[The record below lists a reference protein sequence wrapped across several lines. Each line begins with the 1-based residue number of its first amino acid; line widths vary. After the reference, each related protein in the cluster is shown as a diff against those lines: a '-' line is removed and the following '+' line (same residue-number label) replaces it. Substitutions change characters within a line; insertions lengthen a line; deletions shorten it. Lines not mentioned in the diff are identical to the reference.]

1 MSRRR
6 HPRALLRPALA
17 VLLALGLLVAVPTEA
32 FAHGG
37 NIQPP
42 PEDPEPPPLPPPPN
56 IPSLPQQPHIV
67 GPPTTPKHPGPPTGS
82 TSPTTP
88 GARRPGVGT
97 GRRGAKGP
105 ATAAWETRWQTWWRL
120 HRWAFLP
127 ELHTTARVKGAAI
140 TGEEED
146 TDPRAAWLAEQQRVA
161 KTRITPFL
169 MRMLARKGRLHGE
182 LRSSAVIALAK
193 VATEP
198 AAAEVIFR
206 HAEGAEYTSL
216 TRESAAL
223 AIGLLR
229 RDDKARRFTPEQLDA
244 WRTRLFALI
253 DDERAPT
260 RTRAFAAF
268 SIGLLA
274 DQPYATPFTRHGRM
288 VVRDI
293 WKRLETRHASDD
305 IPVALLTALGLQPDG
320 GVPEGIRDSLKNL
333 VLGRRC
339 HGRKFEDRAR
349 AHALTALVRLGGAR
363 EKGLLLR
370 LLPLRSTPR
379 EVRQAAWLALADHAD
394 RLDSSTREE
403 ALAALLASESRA
415 RSPLARG
422 LLHIALARLFAADLQ
437 AGEVRWLAKGALT
450 SRLLR
455 APEAGNVT
463 DRAWGALGLGLVCHE
478 LAPDLRAVAEF
489 LNKARSTLARPLESG
504 KGSDEVQAAFAV
516 AAGIG
521 QARQVSPALAR
532 ILGDR
537 RRMPELRGHAAVS
550 LALFGAS
557 RPQILK
563 SLRVAL
569 WDRRDPDLG
578 SHAALALSILGQAG
592 EGPRLIREFERAK
605 TERDM
610 AQLALSLGQFGDLAA
625 VEALM
630 KVAEDEGRMSLGRA
644 FAITAIGLLADPA
657 PKPSLSLLSDGVC
670 HTALTSSLHE
680 ALTIL

>member
-1 MSRRR
+1 
-6 HPRALLRPALA
+6 
-17 VLLALGLLVAVPTEA
+17 
-32 FAHGG
+32 
-37 NIQPP
+37 
-42 PEDPEPPPLPPPPN
+42 LPD
-56 IPSLPQQPHIV
+56 
-67 GPPTTPKHPGPPTGS
+67 
-82 TSPTTP
+82 
-88 GARRPGVGT
+88 
-97 GRRGAKGP
+97 
-105 ATAAWETRWQTWWRL
+105 
-120 HRWAFLP
+120 
-127 ELHTTARVKGAAI
+127 LHTNARVKGAVI
-140 TGEEED
+140 TGDEED
-146 TDPRAAWLAEQQRVA
+146 NDPRVAWLVEQQRIA

-169 MRMLARKGRLHGE
+169 MRLLGAEDRLHGE
-182 LRSSAVIALAK
+182 LRSAAVIALAK
-193 VATEP
+193 VATE
-198 AAAEVIFR
+198 ASAAEVIFQ
-206 HAEGAEYTSL
+206 HAESAAHTAL

-229 RDDKARRFTPEQLDA
+229 RDDPARQFAPGQLDG
-244 WRTRLFALI
+244 WRTRLFRLI
-253 DDERAPT
+253 DDGQAPT

-268 SIGLLA
+268 SLGLLS
-274 DQPYATPFTRHGRM
+274 DQPYATPFTKQGRM

-293 WKRLETRHASDD
+293 WKRLEIRHASDD
-305 IPVALLTALGLQPDG
+305 IPVALLTALGLQPEG
-320 GVPEGIRDSLKNL
+320 GVPDGIKDSLKNL

-379 EVRQAAWLALADHAD
+379 EVREAAWLAIADHAA
-394 RLDSSTREE
+394 RFDSTTREE

-422 LLHIALARLFAADLQ
+422 LLHVALARLFAADLH
-437 AGEVRWLAKGALT
+437 AGDVRWLAKGDLV

-463 DRAWGALGLGLVCHE
+463 DRGWGALGLGLVCHE
-478 LAPDLRAVAEF
+478 LTPDLRPVAEF
-489 LNKARSTLARPLESG
+489 LNRARTTLARTLEG
-504 KGSDEVQAAFAV
+504 GRGSDEVQAAFAV

-521 QARQVSPALAR
+521 QARQVSPTLAN

-537 RRMPELRGHAAVS
+537 RRTPELRGHAAVS

-557 RPQILK
+557 RPHILK

-569 WDRRDPDLG
+569 WDRRDPELG
-578 SHAALALSILGQAG
+578 SQAALALSILGSDG
-592 EGPRLIREFERAK
+592 EGPRLIREFEKTK
-605 TERDM
+605 TERGM

-630 KVAEDEGRMSLGRA
+630 KVAEDKGRMSLGRA
-644 FAITAIGLLADPA
+644 MAITAIGLLADPA
-657 PKPSLSLLSDGVC
+657 PRPSLSLLSDGVC